1 MLRATARMAFGD
13 GWRSVSVIGMLGTI
27 PLLSAPRFMADDPM
41 TSQPSAFMAFVL
53 FSAIGLLFV
62 VFLGVHLRGRA
73 IGPGGQASLDVPMPM
88 LPVSRWVRMASVVVV
103 GEGLLL
109 MAVGLGASIVA
120 YEQWQSRFD
129 DRYFPIAWAELP
141 VHLLTAALAFA
152 PLLAAGSEG
161 GTGIRGGRALL
172 YGLGLVGLAAIGVAH
187 SLPLAAIWCVVGLL
201 VLPRIPAGE
210 RSDGMEGHPVF
221 GRGLPGVLASHILL
235 TLPLALG
242 MGVIGLGMALMGIA
256 GWQEMVGW
264 TTVVTAAM
272 LPVLPASHESGALQ
286 ASGVGTLALLP
297 VSRNRVVAMVFA
309 ASFVRI
315 ATVAAVVAGIT
326 LLTGSP
332 LGDGPLGH
340 PIALLATTM
349 CLTAALQLAGLR
361 HRPLLALGGMLLG
374 MVALSGGFD
383 ARTDF
388 PPWFTLGMPAL
399 AAIYAVAIAV
409 RTSRLGVWG

>member
-13 GWRSVSVIGMLGTI
+13 GWRSVSVIGMLWII
-27 PLLSAPRFMADDPM
+27 PLLTFMRPLEGER
-41 TSQPSAFMAFVL
+41 PVL
-53 FSAIGLLFV
+53 LFGAIGMLLV
-62 VFLGVHLRGRA
+62 AFLGAHLRGRA
-73 IGPGGQASLDVPMPM
+73 TGPGGLAGLETPMPM
-88 LPVSRWVRMASVVVV
+88 LPVSRWVRMASVVIV

-109 MAVGLGASIVA
+109 TAAILGAA
-120 YEQWQSRFD
+120 
-129 DRYFPIAWAELP
+129 IAAFAEWRDADLGGRPPPPLPWAELP
-141 VHLLTAALAFA
+141 VDVLTAGLAFA
-152 PLLAAGSEG
+152 PLLAVGSEG
-161 GTGIRGGRALL
+161 GAGIRGGRALL
-172 YGLGLVGLAAIGVAH
+172 YGLGLLGLAAIGVDH

-201 VLPRIPAGE
+201 VLPRIPTGE
-210 RSDGMEGHPVF
+210 RSEGMEGYPVV
-221 GRGLPGVLASHILL
+221 GQGLPGVLASHVLL

-242 MGVIGLGMALMGIA
+242 MGVIGVGIALLGIA
-256 GWQEMVGW
+256 GWAELLAW

-272 LPVLPASHESGALQ
+272 LPVLPASHEAGALQ
-286 ASGVGTLALLP
+286 PSGVGTLALLP
-297 VSRNRVVAMVFA
+297 VSRNRVVAMIFA

-315 ATVAAVVAGIT
+315 ATVAAVAAGIT
-326 LLTGSP
+326 LLTGNP

-361 HRPLLALGGMLLG
+361 HRPLLALGGILLG

-388 PPWFTLGMPAL
+388 PAWFSLGMPTL

-409 RTSRLGVWG
+409 RTSRRGVWA

>member
-1 MLRATARMAFGD
+1 M
-13 GWRSVSVIGMLGTI
+13 IGMLGLI
-27 PLLSAPRFMADDPM
+27 PLLAAPGLVQDEPVY
-41 TSQPSAFMAFVL
+41 VL
-53 FSAIGLLFV
+53 FGAIELLFV

-73 IGPGGQASLDVPMPM
+73 IGPGGLTSLDMPMPM
-88 LPVSRWVRMASVVVV
+88 LPVSRWVRMASVVIV

-109 MAVGLGASIVA
+109 LATSLMLGASSWIRWF
-120 YEQWQSRFD
+120 ERHPPLFD
-129 DRYFPIAWAELP
+129 AVLPSELG
-141 VHLLTAALAFA
+141 VRLLTAGLAFA

-161 GTGIRGGRALL
+161 GTGIRAGRALL
-172 YGLGLVGLAAIGVAH
+172 YGIGLIGLAAIRVDQ

-201 VLPRIPAGE
+201 VLPRIPTGE
-210 RSDGMEGHPVF
+210 NSEGMEGYPGF
-221 GRGLPGVLASHILL
+221 GRGLPGVLASHVLL

-242 MGVIGLGMALMGIA
+242 MGVIGLGMAFLDIA
-256 GWQEMVGW
+256 GWAEMVGW

-286 ASGVGTLALLP
+286 PAGVSVLALLP

-315 ATVAAVVAGIT
+315 ATVAAVAAGIT
-326 LLTGSP
+326 LSTGSP

-374 MVALSGGFD
+374 MVALSGGCD

-388 PPWFTLGMPAL
+388 PAWFTLGMPIL

-409 RTSRLGVWG
+409 RTSRRGVWG